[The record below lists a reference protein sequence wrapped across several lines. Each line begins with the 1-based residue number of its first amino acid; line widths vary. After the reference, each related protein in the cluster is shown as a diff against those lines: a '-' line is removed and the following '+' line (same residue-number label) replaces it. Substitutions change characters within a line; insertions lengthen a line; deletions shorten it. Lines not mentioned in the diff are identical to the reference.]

1 MRKNLPVTNN
11 ERSFGEDIT
20 IISTT
25 DTKGI
30 ITYVNQEFIEIS
42 GFTEEEL
49 IGQNHNIVRHPDMP
63 PAAFKDLWD
72 TVKSGRSWR
81 GIVKNRCKNGDY
93 YWVDAY
99 VTPVYE
105 NGQLVGYQSVRT
117 KPTREQIKN
126 AQRLY
131 GRLNAGRQPS
141 GIRLPQ
147 LGLKSSLAGGLGV
160 MLLFVLLS
168 GTIGYVSLARQV
180 TTLEQYVASMA
191 AVEGAATERDL
202 IGSGSRRHADLRR
215 EVVTAQRNTAIVLGA
230 IGGVALL
237 VSIAL
242 MVLMQR
248 KFIGPL
254 QKAAD
259 IAKAIAGGDLV
270 PYSLNTGTDEIGQ
283 VLQAIKMMQARL
295 RTVIG
300 RIAAS
305 VQAVATAATQ
315 MTAVAEQARQGMERQ
330 QAETALVATA
340 MNEMAATS
348 TEVAKSAEHTAQ
360 AIHDAD
366 REAIQGKQVV
376 QETVASIHGL
386 AQEISQGEGVIRKLE
401 SNSGNIGTVIDVIRG
416 IAEQTNLLALNAAI
430 EAARAG
436 DQGRGFAVVADEV
449 RKLAMRTQDSTSQ
462 IQKLI
467 EDLQNDAN
475 DAVEAMKGWQER
487 AKESV
492 DRAARAGDSLDAIT
506 SAVARITEM
515 STQIAHAAEQ
525 QSAVATEIDRNL
537 VNINAV
543 ACEAAR
549 GAEETAAASAALSA
563 MVTKL
568 QTVVG
573 QFRLRRA

>member
-202 IGSGSRRHADLRR
+202 IGSGSGRYADLRR

-475 DAVEAMKGWQER
+475 DAVEAMKVWQER

>member
-549 GAEETAAASAALSA
+549 GAEETAATSAALSA

>member
-93 YWVDAY
+93 YWADAY

-202 IGSGSRRHADLRR
+202 IGSGSGRYADLRR
-215 EVVTAQRNTAIVLGA
+215 EVATAQRNTAIVLGA

-254 QKAAD
+254 QKATD

-305 VQAVATAATQ
+305 AQAVATAATQ

-475 DAVEAMKGWQER
+475 DAVEAMKVWQER

>member
-202 IGSGSRRHADLRR
+202 IGSGSGRYADLRR

-254 QKAAD
+254 QKATD

>member
-93 YWVDAY
+93 YWADAY

-202 IGSGSRRHADLRR
+202 IGSGSGRYADLRR

-549 GAEETAAASAALSA
+549 GAEETAATSAALSA

>member
-20 IISTT
+20 LISTT

-202 IGSGSRRHADLRR
+202 IGSGSGRYADLRR

-254 QKAAD
+254 QKATD

-475 DAVEAMKGWQER
+475 DAVEAMKVWQER

>member
-93 YWVDAY
+93 YWADAY

-131 GRLNAGRQPS
+131 GRLNVGRQPS

-202 IGSGSRRHADLRR
+202 IGSGSGRYADLRR

-254 QKAAD
+254 QKATD

-549 GAEETAAASAALSA
+549 GAEETAATSAALSA

>member
-202 IGSGSRRHADLRR
+202 IGSGSGRYADLRR

-254 QKAAD
+254 QKATD

-475 DAVEAMKGWQER
+475 DAVEAMKVWQER

>member
-20 IISTT
+20 LISTT

-202 IGSGSRRHADLRR
+202 IGSGSGRYADLRR

-475 DAVEAMKGWQER
+475 DAVEAMKVWQER